1 MFVLVFRLSSPR
13 KLKNPQ
19 FNLLSNMDNSE
30 RFPIVTN
37 KGKPLSP
44 FISKLKLLL
53 NDVKYRRAIRWSE
66 NGAAIV
72 ITDGETFKKL
82 VLDRSEE
89 MFKTRNFTSF
99 VRQLNLYGFRKVPV
113 SGKADPAKNMKFDH
127 TFFKRD
133 RPELMYQVRRTCTP
147 SKKKRKAC
155 FTGSGG
161 KKASPE
167 PYREQYDDS
176 DLAAE
181 EDTASDSSLCVSSFM
196 QSTPNKHSLTNNFN
210 HSSNSP
216 FVPPPR
222 EGESWNYMYRKFE
235 DELLAVQLLLS
246 LRHSSPSQ
254 MPERFQPTPPYDGVY
269 PTTAGCS
276 CCIYPSPPFHAHV
289 PHYDIPMDL
298 PHLAQ

>member
-1 MFVLVFRLSSPR
+1 
-13 KLKNPQ
+13 
-19 FNLLSNMDNSE
+19 MDNAE
-30 RFPIVTN
+30 RFPLVTN

-66 NGAAIV
+66 NGSAIV

-127 TFFKRD
+127 AFFKRD

-147 SKKKRKAC
+147 SKKKRKSC
-155 FTGSGG
+155 FASG

-167 PYREQYDDS
+167 PYREEYDDN
-176 DLAAE
+176 DLGGDE
-181 EDTASDSSLCVSSFM
+181 ETASDSSLCTGRFL
-196 QSTPNKHSLTNNFN
+196 QETPNKNSLSYTNNFN

-216 FVPPPR
+216 FEPPQR

-235 DELLAVQLLLS
+235 DELMAVQLLLS
-246 LRHSSPSQ
+246 LRNSSPYQ
-254 MPERFQPTPPYDGVY
+254 PPEGFQPTPPYGGVY
-269 PTTAGCS
+269 AATGCS
-276 CCIYPSPPFHAHV
+276 CCLYQNAPFHTHA
-289 PHYDIPMDL
+289 PHYDIPLDL
-298 PHLAQ
+298 QHIPQ